1 MKKQITVLSLVV
13 AALAVGSQPP
23 LGPVAQAQGA
33 AAADVPTFEVDPTW
47 PKLPNSWVMGDP
59 SSIAVDRHD
68 NVWILH
74 RPRTVAADRK
84 DRAAPPVL
92 VFDSAGKFV
101 RAWGGP
107 ADAYDWPDTEHGIYV
122 DAKDVVWI
130 GGNNPVA
137 QLRLTQRSDDMLLKF
152 TTKGKLIKQFGGRDK
167 SGGNKDTAN
176 PKEPAD
182 IVVNTKTNEAFVAD
196 GYGNRRVYVID
207 AETGAFRRMWGAFGN
222 APLDPPPPPAPPP
235 PGATPQAPAPAPAR
249 VVEGDGPPQFGIVHS
264 IKLSNDGLVYVADR
278 GNSRVQVF
286 TPDGKYV
293 NQVFINRTAPSPT
306 TACGLALSPDPAQRY
321 LYVSD
326 FGNGHI
332 VVVER
337 KTLKVLTQ
345 FGERGKEPGNFQ
357 NAHHIATDSKG
368 NLYTAEVS
376 PGSRVQKM
384 VFKGLKPTRRP

>member
-1 MKKQITVLSLVV
+1 MKKKIIATLSVLAAGLVLSQ
-13 AALAVGSQPP
+13 AP
-23 LGPVAQAQGA
+23 LGREVQAQGA
-33 AAADVPTFEVDPTW
+33 AASVPTFEVDAAW
-47 PKLPNSWVMGDP
+47 PKLPNNWVIGDP
-59 SSIAVDRHD
+59 SSIAVDKHD

-74 RPRTVAADRK
+74 RPRTIPADKK
-84 DRAAPPVL
+84 DHAAPPVL
-92 VFDSAGKFV
+92 EFDASGKFV
-101 RAWGGP
+101 QAWGGP
-107 ADAYDWPDTEHGIYV
+107 GDGFDWPDTEHGIYV
-122 DAKDVVWI
+122 DSKDVVWI

-167 SGGNKDTAN
+167 SGGNKDTVN

-182 IVVNTKTNEAFVAD
+182 IVVNPKTNEAYIAD
-196 GYGNRRVYVID
+196 GYGNRRVWVID
-207 AETGAFRRMWGAFGN
+207 ADTGAFKRMWGAFAN
-222 APLDPPPPPAPPP
+222 APLDPPPPPPAPPA
-235 PGATPQAPAPAPAR
+235 GATPPAGAAAPPR
-249 VVEGDGPPQFGIVHS
+249 VVDGDGPPQFGIVHA
-264 IKLSNDGLVYVADR
+264 IRLSNDGLVYVADR

-286 TPDGKYV
+286 TEAGKYV

-306 TACGLALSPDPAQRY
+306 TAAGLALSPDPQQRF

-357 NAHHIATDSKG
+357 NAHHMAADSKG
-368 NLYTAEVS
+368 NLYTAEVN

-384 VFKGLKPTRRP
+384 VFKGMKPAGTQ